1 MFRKRMSNAEK
12 ELPQMVNL
20 AEKYFQL
27 AELEDS
33 ESWETEVLLKA
44 DQTIHVGETDGPLFK
59 TASGTWLQD
68 EHGRFEMSLSRRYDA
83 GHEKRKTT
91 DVGEFDFEVG
101 RVYSGELSYVGAS
114 IAVSGSI
121 HIIDE
126 KLGNEEV
133 GFFNLIDTTSSR
145 RNMDS

>member
-1 MFRKRMSNAEK
+1 
-12 ELPQMVNL
+12 
-20 AEKYFQL
+20 
-27 AELEDS
+27 
-33 ESWETEVLLKA
+33 
-44 DQTIHVGETDGPLFK
+44 
-59 TASGTWLQD
+59 
-68 EHGRFEMSLSRRYDA
+68 
-83 GHEKRKTT
+83 
-91 DVGEFDFEVG
+91 VGEFDFEVG